1 MGSGSE
7 EGESNHTWRGVL
19 GQVELSTSS
28 VIRVGKLQST
38 AESSLLPIFANVL
51 LEHSPTYA
59 RMAGSTIWP

>member
-51 LEHSPTYA
+51 LEHSPT
-59 RMAGSTIWP
+59 